1 MYSMM
6 NVVRRLYK
14 CTALFALIAFC
25 PVVHAQDG
33 LAGEL
38 DDLLGLGGAAPA
50 PAAAEA
56 KPAEAG
62 APAPAPAAAAP
73 AAEAVAVPAVAVE
86 EAVAP
91 AVKEAVAVAVEEAV
105 APAVKEAVAVAVEEA
120 VAAPAAEAPAAE
132 AVAEAPAVAVE
143 APAVAVEAP
152 AAEAVAAPAAEAPAA
167 EAVAAPAAEAPA
179 AEAVAAPAA
188 EAPAAEAVAAP
199 AVAVE
204 APAAAPAVGEDL
216 LGEIF
221 APAEAPKVAVP
232 ATPDT
237 AAAAAAQ
244 EMAPVVATEVA
255 PDAVPP
261 VEPGAAPAAEAAPSV
276 TRDPAEIQKVVSE
289 VDTLEQMRRRALE
302 AHGRASLANARLAL
316 RDGNYP
322 EAQRLYEEAGKF
334 ITRRPGN
341 EDLLNEAE
349 KGVAESIYRQATVLW
364 KKGDRERAVQ
374 LARQAREKGHP
385 KAPKM
390 VSELQA
396 EIDNPPEPPLPEVAK
411 RWNENTYRKS
421 REQVQR
427 QLGKAREY
435 YITGEYEQARNELEL
450 IIKDNPFDQDAL
462 QMLKRVSDRTYDV
475 SSGEFATTRSRMI
488 GEVRNAWTPRRY
500 AVDVAP
506 MEGRETGGKIRPGEA
521 IVDPSGKTAE
531 ELTIAKMKGITIP
544 EINFR
549 AANINDVVSFF
560 EQASREFDS
569 QELPPEKRGVSFVLK
584 MPTQGAAA
592 AVPDDPFAPV
602 ADGGA
607 VGGVPPVTFSARFV
621 NLHEALRIITDV
633 AGLKFRVRGTV
644 VMIMPMNMAERD
656 MTTRSYT
663 VLPSIGDRAS
673 SVFRELSSGNK
684 GANAGGGFLAPVDTE
699 ADSGQ
704 IDWKQLF
711 TDMGVQWPD
720 GSSISYI
727 PSINKMRVYNTVE
740 NLADVEKAL
749 EDLNVTPRQIEIEA
763 RFVEVSQTDLESIGL
778 EWLLTDDWEIANNTA
793 NPQQRIKV
801 NAGSGSTGL
810 RYLNDAT
817 TVDPSVGTVA
827 DNVISAA
834 SVLTNPELSFVLHML
849 SQRANTDLLQAP
861 KVVTKNSQEAIIKVV
876 SEYIYP
882 TEYDITENQQSG
894 GAAAG
899 GTATVQENIP
909 MVEPGGFEMRE
920 VGVILQVVPE
930 VSADG
935 QMIDLMLNPQIISE
949 PDWEDY
955 GFDYYSSRSSVPV
968 HVSMRQPIFK
978 IRSISTSISIYNG
991 ATVVMGGMI
1000 TEARTEVDD
1009 KIPVLGDIPLIGRLF
1024 RSRYEQSEKVN
1035 LLIFVTARLVDP
1047 AGRSLKTQS
1056 DGRAAEGNVAD
1067 AEKASN
1073 MP

>member
-1 MYSMM
+1 MM
-6 NVVRRLYK
+6 NVVRRMYK

-56 KPAEAG
+56 KPADAG
-62 APAPAPAAAAP
+62 APAAAEAP
-73 AAEAVAVPAVAVE
+73 AAEAVAVPAAVVEEAVAAAVE

-91 AVKEAVAVAVEEAV
+91 AVEEAVAAAVEEAV
-105 APAVKEAVAVAVEEA
+105 AAAIEEA
-120 VAAPAAEAPAAE
+120 VAAPAAEAPVAEVVAEPAAGVE
-132 AVAEAPAVAVE
+132 AV
-143 APAVAVEAP
+143 
-152 AAEAVAAPAAEAPAA
+152 VAAPAA
-167 EAVAAPAAEAPA
+167 
-179 AEAVAAPAA
+179 
-188 EAPAAEAVAAP
+188 
-199 AVAVE
+199 AVE

-221 APAEAPKVAVP
+221 APAEAPQVAVP

-237 AAAAAAQ
+237 AAAAAA
-244 EMAPVVATEVA
+244 EDFAPVVATEVEA
-255 PDAVPP
+255 DVAPP
-261 VEPGAAPAAEAAPSV
+261 VEPGAAPVAEAAPPA
-276 TRDPAEIQKVVSE
+276 TRDASEIQKVVSE
-289 VDTLEQMRRRALE
+289 VDTLEIMRRRALE
-302 AHGRASLANARLAL
+302 AHGRASLANARQAL

-341 EDLLNEAE
+341 EELLNEAE
-349 KGVAESIYRQATVLW
+349 NGVAESIYRQATVLW

-396 EIDNPPEPPLPEVAK
+396 EIDNPPEPPLPKVAK

-435 YITGEYEQARNELEL
+435 YITGEYELARNELEL
-450 IIKDNPFDQDAL
+450 IIKDNPYDQDAL

-500 AVDVAP
+500 AIDVAP
-506 MEGRETGGKIRPGEA
+506 MENRVNGGKIRPGEE

-549 AANINDVVSFF
+549 AANINDVVGFF
-560 EQASREFDS
+560 EGASREFDS

-584 MPTQGAAA
+584 MPTQGAGA

-607 VGGVPPVTFSARFV
+607 VGGVPPITFSARFV

-633 AGLKFRVRGTV
+633 AGLKFRVRGNV
-644 VMIMPMNMAERD
+644 VVIMPMNMAERD

-663 VLPSIGDRAS
+663 VLPSISDRAS
-673 SVFRELSSGNK
+673 SVFRELSSGNR
-684 GANAGGGFLAPVDTE
+684 GANALGGFLAPADTA

-763 RFVEVSQTDLESIGL
+763 RFVEVSQTDLESIGI
-778 EWLLTDDWEIANNTA
+778 EWLLTDDWEIAHNKA

-801 NAGSGSTGL
+801 NAGSGTSGL
-810 RYLNDAT
+810 RYLTDSDA
-817 TVDPSVGTVA
+817 VNPSLNTVA

-849 SQRANTDLLQAP
+849 SQRANTDLLSAP

-882 TEYDITENQQSG
+882 TEYSITENQQSG

-949 PDWEDY
+949 PAWEDY
-955 GFDYYSSRSSVPV
+955 GFQYYSSRSSVPV
-968 HVSMRQPIFK
+968 HVSMRQPIFQ

-1009 KIPVLGDIPLIGRLF
+1009 KIPILGDIPLIGRLF
-1024 RSRYEQSEKVN
+1024 RSRYEQSEKRN

-1056 DGRAAEGNVAD
+1056 DGRAAEGNVAG
-1067 AEKASN
+1067 AERASG